1 MNLKLTWIVFHSSP
15 FYICRGLL
23 GKCELNQR
31 GNAFKLLLSHI
42 NKHCE
47 SPGISCSLALC
58 KRIKSVWLWLSDEPC
73 RVTSSQRSCVCRTPW
88 GPPWSSTRTAWTG
101 CRRWKQESPWVKRT
115 CPWRWTNQTS
125 PQSTPQTN
133 SQVYGSPECVFI
145 LSSPVLRSVTVEE
158 EFPWG
163 RLTVCL
169 ITCTQLLRH
178 QAWSRGPSLWYTH
191 THPHRIIQSVAAF
204 PLPQEFRNCE
214 WKPLK
219 CRSKVFYA
227 LMWTWSWLWPL
238 SLAHSLTQA
247 GFGYGLPISRLYAR
261 YFQGDLKLYSMEGV
275 GTDAVI
281 YLKVNS
287 ADVDLVVFLYYFSY
301 SVVKIFQN
309 KKWKISKC

>member
-31 GNAFKLLLSHI
+31 GNAFKLLLLHI

-47 SPGISCSLALC
+47 SPGISCSLALR

-73 RVTSSQRSCVCRTPW
+73 RVTSSQRSCVRRTPW

-204 PLPQEFRNCE
+204 PLPQELRNCE
-214 WKPLK
+214 SQMSLK
-219 CRSKVFYA
+219 GFLRSHVNMILTLTSVA
-227 LMWTWSWLWPL
+227 R
-238 SLAHSLTQA
+238 SLAHA
-247 GFGYGLPISRLYAR
+247 GWLWLRFAHFPALRPLLPGGPEALLHGGCRHGRRHLPEGKLSWCGPCGVFFIIFLIPLSRS
-261 YFQGDLKLYSMEGV
+261 F
-275 GTDAVI
+275 
-281 YLKVNS
+281 
-287 ADVDLVVFLYYFSY
+287 
-301 SVVKIFQN
+301 KIKSGKFQN
-309 KKWKISKC
+309 VS